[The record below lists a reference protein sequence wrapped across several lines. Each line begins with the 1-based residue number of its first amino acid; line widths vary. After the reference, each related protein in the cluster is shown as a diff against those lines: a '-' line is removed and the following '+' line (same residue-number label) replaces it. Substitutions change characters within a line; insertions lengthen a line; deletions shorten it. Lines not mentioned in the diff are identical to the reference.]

1 MSGQKYKSLCKL
13 ERRDWLSSEHHSVM
27 FQVYYFRMYFG
38 LVILGA
44 LHGLVF
50 LPVWLSLAGPKTM
63 VKPEFVLNGEPF
75 YYDEDLD
82 HHFSLRAEIVRDKSP
97 IPSPPSRD

>member
-1 MSGQKYKSLCKL
+1 
-13 ERRDWLSSEHHSVM
+13 
-27 FQVYYFRMYFG
+27 MYFG

-63 VKPEFVLNGEPF
+63 LKQEHAINGESL

-82 HHFSLRAEIVRDKSP
+82 HHFSYKAEIVKAESP
-97 IPSPPSRD
+97 IASPPSRDW